1 MNYNGLDLTML
12 AQMTYEPV
20 NPENSQDLSP
30 SLQRLMDFD
39 ELWLRLDTVSSIQA
53 LGAITIAVIFILYG
67 WRLFRLLVALN
78 FLYLGMYLGRYAGS
92 QSNQPNIIL
101 LCGVLGAIFCL
112 SMTYPFMKYCVAILG
127 GMAGA
132 AIGGA
137 LWKGF
142 AGMDNLILAGALAG
156 MVAGAFLAFSSFK
169 YTVMMFTSVQGST
182 MLIVGIMAILKNQT
196 PFASVMKQYLI
207 DMPMNLPALLL
218 CSVIMG
224 IFIQKKMLSTE
235 NSWKMPADEGWK
247 RN

>member
-1 MNYNGLDLTML
+1 MNFTGLDFTLL
-12 AQMTYEPV
+12 AQVANGAEEGET
-20 NPENSQDLSP
+20 SQNFSS
-30 SLQRLMDFD
+30 SLQRLSDFN
-39 ELWLRLDTVSSIQA
+39 ELWVKLDSVSSIQA
-53 LGAITIAVIFILYG
+53 LGAITIAAIFILYG

-78 FLYLGMYLGRYAGS
+78 FLYLGLYLGRYAGS

-101 LCGVLGAIFCL
+101 LCGVLGAIFCV

-132 AIGGA
+132 AIGAA

-142 AGMDNLILAGALAG
+142 MGMDNLILAGGLAG

-169 YTVMMFTSVQGST
+169 YTVMMFTSVQGCS
-182 MLIVGIMAILKNQT
+182 MLIIGLMAILKNQT
-196 PFASVMKQYLI
+196 PFASMMKQYLI

-218 CSVIMG
+218 FCVIMS
-224 IFIQKKMLSTE
+224 ILLQKKMLSTE